1 MIFAVLSE
9 AADRGQLLLVEGG
22 LCRFHRRR
30 DGVVVIRELLVLPA
44 RRRQR
49 IGRGLVREVL
59 CRAGNRPVQAR
70 CPVAYEA
77 GNAFWKAMAF
87 HLMAEKDGI
96 NLWQRP
102 AYPT

>member
-1 MIFAVLSE
+1 MIFVALSE

-49 IGRGLVREVL
+49 IGRGLVQEVL
-59 CRAGNRPVQAR
+59 CRAGNLPVQAR
-70 CPVAYEA
+70 CPAAYEA
-77 GNAFWKAMAF
+77 NGFWAAMGFRLASQ
-87 HLMAEKDGI
+87 ADGV
-96 NLWQRP
+96 NLWVLSES
-102 AYPT
+102 PT